1 MTLKVD
7 ITDGTTLD
15 IDDESI
21 ECYQYLLNRGKIMMS
36 YMEIPDEIK
45 NEILESRKPGYIIKN
60 PDTGETYRKGFL
72 DNYINE
78 LCNVKGLK
86 DYKSL
91 IFTHSRK

>member
-36 YMEIPDEIK
+36 YMEIPNEIK
-45 NEILESRKPGYIIKN
+45 NEILESKKPGYIIKN
-60 PDTGETYRKGFL
+60 PETDEIYRKGFL
-72 DNYINE
+72 DNYLNE
-78 LCNVKGLK
+78 LCNLKGLNE
-86 DYKSL
+86 YKPL
-91 IFTHSRK
+91 IFTHSKN